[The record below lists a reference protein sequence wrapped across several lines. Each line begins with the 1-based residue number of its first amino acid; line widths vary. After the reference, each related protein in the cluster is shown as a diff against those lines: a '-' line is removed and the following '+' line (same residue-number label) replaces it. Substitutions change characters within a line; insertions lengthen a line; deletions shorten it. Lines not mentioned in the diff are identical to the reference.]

1 MVRVSVELLA
11 LESVAVMVKVFKPE
25 VKVMFEMLQELAVR
39 VAVPEPPL
47 SLAQVTSL
55 RPLPPASSEAEPLKL
70 RVLEVVE

>member
-39 VAVPEPPL
+39 VAEPEPPL
-47 SLAQVTSL
+47 SEAQVTLERLILSVA
-55 RPLPPASSEAEPLKL
+55 LPERLKELEA
-70 RVLEVVE
+70 VV